1 MAWFHSFLPGFE
13 KYHMVILASICWAIW
28 NIRNRVT
35 FDKFQLKSPGVI
47 TFYSISLL
55 IYWVGLQKDATD
67 KERLIEGANRLKQ
80 VATLVYSRQVEDS
93 HQLAIVTMT

>member
-1 MAWFHSFLPGFE
+1 
-13 KYHMVILASICWAIW
+13 
-28 NIRNRVT
+28 
-35 FDKFQLKSPGVI
+35 LKSPSVI

-55 IYWVGLQKDATD
+55 IYWAGLQKDAAD

-80 VATLVYSRQVEDS
+80 VATSVYSRQVEDS